1 MSGFEFMN
9 DLPFK
14 DVYFTSILRDENGK
28 KFSKSLGNSPDPFT
42 LFDEYGTDAVRFG
55 IMLMAPQGLDV
66 LFSSKGLEV
75 GRNFINKLWNA
86 SRFVL
91 MNIEDDISDEI
102 LDNDLKLP
110 ELWILNRLQ
119 IATERVNKH
128 LDNFNFNEA
137 AKVVYEFTWSD
148 YCDWYIEIAKT
159 SFNKNNDSYTKT
171 VKIISKYV
179 HRNIIILLHPYAPFV
194 TEEIWSKI
202 KNERDSDLI
211 ISRWPKVNK
220 KWINQSAEQ
229 EMEIL
234 KNVISSVRTI
244 RSQMNVPPNILC
256 NMVVKCEAKQKSI
269 LNSYSLIIESLAKID
284 NIEMTVD
291 AKKPPQSATAI
302 VDNMEIFIPLQ
313 GIIDLDIEKDRLQKR
328 INELELHLINVNKKL
343 KNKDFLNRAPKDVI
357 SREKEKKENMV
368 LELDKIT
375 RNFEMIQ

>member
-1 MSGFEFMN
+1 
-9 DLPFK
+9 
-14 DVYFTSILRDENGK
+14 
-28 KFSKSLGNSPDPFT
+28 
-42 LFDEYGTDAVRFG
+42 
-55 IMLMAPQGLDV
+55 
-66 LFSSKGLEV
+66 
-75 GRNFINKLWNA
+75 
-86 SRFVL
+86 
-91 MNIEDDISDEI
+91 
-102 LDNDLKLP
+102 
-110 ELWILNRLQ
+110 
-119 IATERVNKH
+119 
-128 LDNFNFNEA
+128 
-137 AKVVYEFTWSD
+137 
-148 YCDWYIEIAKT
+148 
-159 SFNKNNDSYTKT
+159 
-171 VKIISKYV
+171 
-179 HRNIIILLHPYAPFV
+179 
-194 TEEIWSKI
+194 
-202 KNERDSDLI
+202 
-211 ISRWPKVNK
+211 
-220 KWINQSAEQ
+220 
-229 EMEIL
+229 MEIL

-343 KNKDFLNRAPKDVI
+343 KNKNFLNRAPKDVI